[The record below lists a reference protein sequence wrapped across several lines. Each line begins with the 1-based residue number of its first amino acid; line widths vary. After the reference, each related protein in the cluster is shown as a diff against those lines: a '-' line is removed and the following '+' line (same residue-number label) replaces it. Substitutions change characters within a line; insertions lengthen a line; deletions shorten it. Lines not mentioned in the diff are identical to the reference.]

1 MSYAN
6 EEYLTEATI
15 TYEDDGVVGNRRN
28 PFLVAFTH
36 DTPTALNAAEADNGS
51 YGWTDLSGRRLA
63 KSTAGRR
70 SVHQDKGRQE
80 RKDRDKTTQMTDRL
94 KL

>member
-28 PFLVAFTH
+28 PFVIAFTH

-63 KSTAGRR
+63 KAPQADGVYIRTKDGKSEKTVIRR
-70 SVHQDKGRQE
+70 HK
-80 RKDRDKTTQMTDRL
+80 
-94 KL
+94 